1 MATLSGR
8 TVAVLVATAIGL
20 SGCASAPRG
29 FAPVLAAAPRDQAA
43 YEAAFQVC
51 SDQVAAG
58 RRDSFRA
65 GRTGSALGGAA
76 IGGGAAI
83 VTGASAA
90 SGAGML
96 SGVAAGAGLMT
107 GMIVVAPLAIYGV
120 SRVQRA
126 RKEGEIRSAMAA
138 CLAEDGYTVG
148 SWRVQREPGALASP
162 TRAAPL
168 AAPTAA

>member
-1 MATLSGR
+1 MMNLSGR
-8 TVAVLVATAIGL
+8 TIAILVATAIGL
-20 SGCASAPRG
+20 GGCASTPRG
-29 FAPVLAAAPRDQAA
+29 FVPVLAATPADQAA
-43 YEAAFQVC
+43 YEAAFRVC

-65 GRTGSALGGAA
+65 GRGGSALGGAA
-76 IGGGAAI
+76 IGGGAAL

-107 GMIVVAPLAIYGV
+107 GMIVFAPLAIYGV

-126 RKEGEIRSAMAA
+126 RKEGEIQAAMAA
-138 CLAEDGYTVG
+138 CLAEDGYAVG
-148 SWRVQREPGALASP
+148 SWRLQRERGAMASP
-162 TRAAPL
+162 TRAAP
-168 AAPTAA
+168 AAAAD